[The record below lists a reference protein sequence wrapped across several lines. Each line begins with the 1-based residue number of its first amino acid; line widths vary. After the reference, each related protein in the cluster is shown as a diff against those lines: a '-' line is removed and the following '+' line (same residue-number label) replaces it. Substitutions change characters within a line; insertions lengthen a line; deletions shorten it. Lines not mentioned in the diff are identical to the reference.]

1 MAKGAARRAHGEVQR
16 AKIKSQKAEVA
27 SSEMLLNQVLHPDK
41 KRMVPLVKTKP
52 SNLDN
57 SRSEFKIR
65 KMRIEVSNWQLDFRN
80 LPTSG
85 RLEIFFSFFPCL
97 PTGH

>member
-41 KRMVPLVKTKP
+41 KRMVPLVKTIP
-52 SNLDN
+52 
-57 SRSEFKIR
+57 SRSADAGSIR
-65 KMRIEVSNWQLDFRN
+65 PVKLVGDVFNTCI
-80 LPTSG
+80 
-85 RLEIFFSFFPCL
+85 
-97 PTGH
+97 